1 MILIITDSSRERW
14 RMRRK
19 EKEKKEEKVSEVER
33 LAEIERRKTAGDRQ
47 KEIEART
54 IEMETNKRIEELVAR
69 RVEEELERRRDQIEE
84 EVLRRVEEAKKIME
98 EQMMKELEIRKKQ
111 QLDEARQ
118 REVFLKHLKQQK
130 KTEETIQFN
139 FNLIFVIIIHYITQY
154 KLYCIQSSRLSDP
167 CILWLLATIS
177 HVELATSI
185 PYHVLLMLQ
194 DQH

>member
-1 MILIITDSSRERW
+1 
-14 RMRRK
+14 MRRK

-118 REVFLKHLKQQK
+118 REVFLKHLKHQK

-154 KLYCIQSSRLSDP
+154 KLYCIQSSQLSDP

-177 HVELATSI
+177 HVKLATSI